1 METKGVLSALL
12 LEVVDLVER
21 TWALDQ
27 GTWVSYLCV
36 QLDVWLW
43 VSCLTLVGP
52 ISLTLKEGSSQLWT
66 KGILGSKWGNLHE
79 IARELWSFWTFAVGV
94 LLVWDAPPGLCF
106 LFIGKPLLISQNS
119 AYVSPACLWPP

>member
-36 QLDVWLW
+36 QLDV
-43 VSCLTLVGP
+43 
-52 ISLTLKEGSSQLWT
+52 
-66 KGILGSKWGNLHE
+66 
-79 IARELWSFWTFAVGV
+79 
-94 LLVWDAPPGLCF
+94 
-106 LFIGKPLLISQNS
+106 
-119 AYVSPACLWPP
+119 